1 MTNVHIKLHMNLT
14 IASKLK
20 LIEHVNK
27 KNDCYINSVN
37 FFLNKQKTFSLLLGF
52 CVVSE
57 LKKYTKKE
65 ERKIL
70 GGFQRESYKNY

>member
-1 MTNVHIKLHMNLT
+1 MIVILT
-14 IASKLK
+14 Q
-20 LIEHVNK
+20 LI
-27 KNDCYINSVN
+27 
-37 FFLNKQKTFSLLLGF
+37 FFKNKQKTFSLLLGF